1 MLRDFPSF
9 VKPPPPHLSHDDC
22 KSKLEND
29 RPRHAVFV
37 QVLMAIG
44 FVFIGTAGG
53 ALLVDDA
60 GVQRL
65 AAAEVDG
72 VMSP

>member
-1 MLRDFPSF
+1 MARSMNLA
-9 VKPPPPHLSHDDC
+9 
-22 KSKLEND
+22 ND
-29 RPRHAVFV
+29 RALILCLW

-65 AAAEVDG
+65 AAAEVGG
-72 VMSP
+72 VISP